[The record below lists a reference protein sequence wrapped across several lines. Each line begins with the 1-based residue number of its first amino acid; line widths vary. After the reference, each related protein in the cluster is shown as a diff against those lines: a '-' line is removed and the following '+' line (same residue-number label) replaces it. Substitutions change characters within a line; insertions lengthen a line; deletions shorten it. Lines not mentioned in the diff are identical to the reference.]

1 MKFCIYSYIARK
13 ELTAIQEIIKRQAE
27 QVAQVKQHTRDIE
40 EAKRTL
46 EENFGSLANALS
58 KINNIKSSDP
68 TAIALQQVR
77 KTTESFQRTMEK
89 YQQDLATINPLTG
102 AVRKQ
107 KFKRPALTNQL
118 VKSLEAKVDSVIKEE
133 KQNAFKGLAN
143 LLQKKDYKKKVET
156 KADGTKRTHLY
167 FGYGK
172 GGEQGGD
179 FYDWLWDNEV
189 HGLFSIVKHYKKNKS
204 RYTPV
209 SWEDL
214 CQILRSLNFKPK
226 EVLEYSISKIQT
238 KEKFLEHRLYRN
250 IEARN
255 ASGLEDFID
264 IYKKFLKTKKPFKV
278 FFHSKALANWCAMED
293 IFFKSEENC
302 RVNKTLMVEAYN
314 KKYPQDKISDK
325 KRK

>member
-1 MKFCIYSYIARK
+1 MASEKDEIK
-13 ELTAIQEIIKRQAE
+13 EIIKEQAKFVELTKQRSAEIE
-27 QVAQVKQHTRDIE
+27 QTQRVLK
-40 EAKRTL
+40 
-46 EENFGSLANALS
+46 ENFGSLQNALE

-77 KTTESFQRTMEK
+77 KTTDSFQRTLEK

-107 KFKRPALTNQL
+107 RFKTPALTNTL
-118 VKSLEAKVDSVIKEE
+118 VKTLEE
-133 KQNAFKGLAN
+133 KVENVIAEERNK
-143 LLQKKDYKKKVET
+143 LQKGISKLIKDKDYKKKVET

-172 GGEQGGD
+172 GGEQGGA
-179 FYDWLWDNEV
+179 FYDWMWDNEV
-189 HGLFSIVKHYKKNKS
+189 HGLFSIVKHYKNKKS

-255 ASGLEDFID
+255 ALGLEDFID
-264 IYKKFLKTKKPFKV
+264 IYRKFLKTKKPFKV
-278 FFHSKALANWCAMED
+278 FFYSKPLANWCAMED

>member
-1 MKFCIYSYIARK
+1 MASEKDKIK
-13 ELTAIQEIIKRQAE
+13 EIIKEQAKFVELTKQRSAEIE
-27 QVAQVKQHTRDIE
+27 QTQRVLK
-40 EAKRTL
+40 
-46 EENFGSLANALS
+46 ENFGSLQNALE

-77 KTTESFQRTMEK
+77 KTTDSFQRTLEK
-89 YQQDLATINPLTG
+89 YQQNLATINPLTG

-107 KFKRPALTNQL
+107 RFKTPALTNTL
-118 VKSLEAKVDSVIKEE
+118 VKTLEE
-133 KQNAFKGLAN
+133 KVENVIAEERNK
-143 LLQKKDYKKKVET
+143 LQKGISKLIKDKDYKKKVET

-172 GGEQGGD
+172 GGEQGGA
-179 FYDWLWDNEV
+179 FYDWMWDNEV
-189 HGLFSIVKHYKKNKS
+189 HGLFSIVKHYKNKKT
-204 RYTPV
+204 RYMPQ

-302 RVNKTLMVEAYN
+302 RVNKDLMVQAYN
-314 KKYPQDKISDK
+314 KIYPQDKISDK
-325 KRK
+325 KKK

>member
-1 MKFCIYSYIARK
+1 MASEKDKIK
-13 ELTAIQEIIKRQAE
+13 EIIKEQAKFVELTKQRSAEIE
-27 QVAQVKQHTRDIE
+27 QTQRVLK
-40 EAKRTL
+40 
-46 EENFGSLANALS
+46 ENFGSLQNALE

-77 KTTESFQRTMEK
+77 KTTDSFQRTLEK

-107 KFKRPALTNQL
+107 RFKTPALTNTL
-118 VKSLEAKVDSVIKEE
+118 VKTLEE
-133 KQNAFKGLAN
+133 KVENVITEERNK
-143 LLQKKDYKKKVET
+143 LQKGISKLIKDKDYKKKVET

-172 GGEQGGD
+172 GGEQGGA
-179 FYDWLWDNEV
+179 FYDWMWDNEV
-189 HGLFSIVKHYKKNKS
+189 HGLFSIVKHYKNKKS

-214 CQILRSLNFKPK
+214 CQILRSLNFTPK
-226 EVLEYSISKIQT
+226 EVLEYSIGKIQT
-238 KEKFLEHRLYRN
+238 KERFLEHRLYRQ

-255 ASGLEDFID
+255 ASGLEDFIE
-264 IYKKFLKTKKPFKV
+264 IYRKFLKTKKPFKV
-278 FFHSKALANWCAMED
+278 FFYSKPLANWCAMED

-302 RVNKTLMVEAYN
+302 RINKDLMVKAWN
-314 KKYPQDKISDK
+314 KKYPADKISDK
-325 KRK
+325 KKK

>member
-1 MKFCIYSYIARK
+1 MARK

-107 KFKRPALTNQL
+107 RFKRPALTNQL
-118 VKSLEAKVDSVIKEE
+118 VKSLEAKVESVVQEE
-133 KQNAFKGLAN
+133 SQSIQKGLAK

-172 GGEQGGD
+172 GGEQGGA

>member
-1 MKFCIYSYIARK
+1 MPSEKDKIK
-13 ELTAIQEIIKRQAE
+13 EIIKEQAKFVELTKQRSAEIE
-27 QVAQVKQHTRDIE
+27 QTQRVLK
-40 EAKRTL
+40 
-46 EENFGSLANALS
+46 ENFGSLQNALE

-77 KTTESFQRTMEK
+77 KTTDSFQRTLEK

-107 KFKRPALTNQL
+107 RFKTPALTNTL
-118 VKSLEAKVDSVIKEE
+118 VKTLEE
-133 KQNAFKGLAN
+133 KVENVIAEERNK
-143 LLQKKDYKKKVET
+143 LQKGISKLIKDKDYKKKVET

-172 GGEQGGD
+172 GGEQGGA
-179 FYDWLWDNEV
+179 FYDWMWDNEV
-189 HGLFSIVKHYKKNKS
+189 HGLFSIVKHYKNKKS

-264 IYKKFLKTKKPFKV
+264 IYRKFLKTKKPFKV

>member
-1 MKFCIYSYIARK
+1 MARK
-13 ELTAIQEIIKRQAE
+13 QLTAIQEIIKRQAE
-27 QVAQVKQHTRDIE
+27 QVEQIKQHTREVE

-46 EENFGSLANALS
+46 EENFGSLTNAIT

-77 KTTESFQRTMEK
+77 KTTDSFQRTMEK
-89 YQQDLATINPLTG
+89 YQQELATINPLTG

-107 KFKRPALTNQL
+107 RFKRPALTNQL

-143 LLQKKDYKKKVET
+143 LLQKKDYKKKIET

-172 GGEQGGD
+172 GGEQGGA
-179 FYDWLWDNEV
+179 FYDWMWDNEV
-189 HGLFSIVKHYKKNKS
+189 HGLFSIVKHYKNKKS

-214 CQILRSLNFKPK
+214 CQILRSLNFRPE
-226 EVLEYSISKIQT
+226 EVLEYSIGKIQT
-238 KEKFLEHRLYRN
+238 KERYLEHRLYRN

-302 RVNKTLMVEAYN
+302 RVNKDLMVKAYN

-325 KRK
+325 KKK

>member
-1 MKFCIYSYIARK
+1 MARK

-107 KFKRPALTNQL
+107 RFKRPALTNQL
-118 VKSLEAKVDSVIKEE
+118 VKSLEAKVESVVQEE
-133 KQNAFKGLAN
+133 SQSIQKGLAK

-172 GGEQGGD
+172 GGEQGGA

-302 RVNKTLMVEAYN
+302 RVNKDLMVQAYN

-325 KRK
+325 KKK

>member
-1 MKFCIYSYIARK
+1 MARK
-13 ELTAIQEIIKRQAE
+13 QLTAIQEIIKRQAE
-27 QVAQVKQHTRDIE
+27 QVEQIKQHTREVE

-46 EENFGSLANALS
+46 EENFGSLTNAIT

-77 KTTESFQRTMEK
+77 KTTDSFQRTMEK
-89 YQQDLATINPLTG
+89 YQQELATINPLTG

-107 KFKRPALTNQL
+107 RFKRPALTNQL

-143 LLQKKDYKKKVET
+143 LLQKKDYKKKIET

-172 GGEQGGD
+172 GGEQGGA
-179 FYDWLWDNEV
+179 FYDWMWDNEV
-189 HGLFSIVKHYKKNKS
+189 HGLFSIVKHYKNKKT
-204 RYTPV
+204 RYMPQ

-214 CQILRSLNFKPK
+214 CQILRSLNFRPE
-226 EVLEYSISKIQT
+226 EVLEYSIGKIQT
-238 KEKFLEHRLYRN
+238 KERYLEHRLYRN

-302 RVNKTLMVEAYN
+302 RVNKDLMVKAYN

-325 KRK
+325 KKK